1 MVSRFIKGTLAED
14 DFEAISEEFVDGGVL
29 SLAVTKAQRLIG
41 EKNYQDAELLLREAL
56 DSVDGNNTYTD
67 TTTTQWRV
75 FMNYVDRVLYN
86 RILSNPEKTT
96 RLAPMSYF
104 EAHLLVS
111 IAQTLQ
117 GQTQSALQHA
127 RRAVEM
133 LLLA

>member
-29 SLAVTKAQRLIG
+29 SLAVTKAQRLIS

-67 TTTTQWRV
+67 SSTTQWRV

-86 RILSNPEKTT
+86 RILSNPEKNT
-96 RLAPMSYF
+96 RLAPMSTLRLTFWY
-104 EAHLLVS
+104 LL
-111 IAQTLQ
+111 L
-117 GQTQSALQHA
+117 
-127 RRAVEM
+127 RRSKDKLKMLSSTREGLLRL